1 MRNKEYLSM
10 SEVPVE
16 LIVAAFQDEKGA
28 DQALKELKAAKRQGL
43 IKIEN
48 AAVLRKDQKGKLHI
62 KETHDMGGGKGA
74 VLGGVAGAA
83 VGLIAGPLLVAP
95 VAVGAL
101 VGGLTAKLRD
111 SGFSDKRLE
120 TMGEGLTPGS
130 SAIVAVVDHTWVA
143 QVQKEM
149 EEAGADLLTAS
160 LQADIANQLEAG
172 HDVAYSALATEE
184 GLATSRVAA
193 GEDEIEA
200 SEMLVTDEG
209 VYTSE
214 FIATE
219 EGFAVR
225 QAVETDEGIFVEGMA
240 ATEDAAVYGAAVETA
255 EGAEVVI
262 ATIEAEE
269 DVVEGEIEEETGD
282 KPAEA

>member
-1 MRNKEYLSM
+1 M
-10 SEVPVE
+10 SDVPVE

-28 DQALKELKAAKRQGL
+28 DQALKELKAAKRDGL

-74 VLGGVAGAA
+74 VLGGVGGAA
-83 VGLIAGPLLVAP
+83 IGLIAGPALVVP

-101 VGGLTAKLRD
+101 IGGLTAKLRD

-120 TMGEGLTPGS
+120 TLGEGLTPGS

-143 QVQKEM
+143 QVEKEM

-160 LQADIANQLEAG
+160 LQADIASQLEAE
-172 HDVAYSALATEE
+172 HDVAYSALVTEE

-193 GEDEIEA
+193 GEDEVEA

-209 VYTSE
+209 VYTSQ
-214 FIATE
+214 FVATE
-219 EGFAVR
+219 DGFAVR
-225 QAVETDEGIFVEGMA
+225 QTEETAEGFFVEGA
-240 ATEDAAVYGAAVETA
+240 VVTEEGAVYGAAVETA
-255 EGAEVVI
+255 EGAAAVI
-262 ATIEAEE
+262 ATAVPEDEAPEE
-269 DVVEGEIEEETGD
+269 LTDEAGD

>member
-1 MRNKEYLSM
+1 M
-10 SEVPVE
+10 SDVPVE

-28 DQALKELKAAKRQGL
+28 DQALKELKKAKRQGL

-74 VLGGVAGAA
+74 VLGGVGGAA
-83 VGLIAGPLLVAP
+83 IGLIAGPALIVP

-111 SGFSDKRLE
+111 SGFSDERLE
-120 TMGEGLTPGS
+120 TLGEGLTPGS

-143 QVQKEM
+143 QVEKEM
-149 EEAGADLLTAS
+149 AEAGADTMTAT

-172 HDVAYSALATEE
+172 HDVAYSALATQE
-184 GLATSRVAA
+184 GYATSRVAA
-193 GEDEIEA
+193 GEDEVEA
-200 SEMLVTDEG
+200 SEMIVTDEG
-209 VYTSE
+209 VYTSQ
-214 FIATE
+214 FVATE

-225 QAVETDEGIFVEGMA
+225 QTEETAEGYFVEGAVVTEDEAVYAAAVETDEGTAAVIATAVPEEEEE
-240 ATEDAAVYGAAVETA
+240 ATEELQAGDETA
-255 EGAEVVI
+255 EA
-262 ATIEAEE
+262 
-269 DVVEGEIEEETGD
+269 
-282 KPAEA
+282 

>member
-1 MRNKEYLSM
+1 MGD
-10 SEVPVE
+10 VPVE

-28 DQALKELKAAKRQGL
+28 DQALKELKSAKRQGL

-74 VLGGVAGAA
+74 ALGGVAGAA
-83 VGLIAGPLLVAP
+83 VGLIAGPALVVP

-130 SAIVAVVDHTWVA
+130 SAIVAVVNHTWVES
-143 QVQKEM
+143 VQKEM
-149 EEAGADLLTAS
+149 EEAGADMLTAS
-160 LQADIANQLEAG
+160 LQADIADQLEAG
-172 HDVAYSALATEE
+172 HDVAYSALATRE
-184 GLATSRVAA
+184 GFATSRVAA
-193 GEDEIEA
+193 GEDEVES

-209 VYTSE
+209 VYTSQ
-214 FIATE
+214 FVATE
-219 EGFAVR
+219 DGFAVR
-225 QAVETDEGIFVEGMA
+225 QTTETDEGVFVEGMA
-240 ATEDAAVYGAAVETA
+240 ATEEEAVYAAAVETS
-255 EGAEVVI
+255 EGAAAVI
-262 ATIEAEE
+262 ATATAEE
-269 DVVEGEIEEETGD
+269 SSEESVEKDDDET
-282 KPAEA
+282 A

>member
-1 MRNKEYLSM
+1 M
-10 SEVPVE
+10 SDVPVE

-28 DQALKELKAAKRQGL
+28 DQALKELKSAKRQGL

-74 VLGGVAGAA
+74 VLGGVGGAA
-83 VGLIAGPLLVAP
+83 IGLIAGPALVVP

-130 SAIVAVVDHTWVA
+130 SAIVAVVDHTWVDL
-143 QVQKEM
+143 VQKEM
-149 EEAGADLLTAS
+149 EEAGADLLTTS
-160 LQADIANQLEAG
+160 LQADIASQLEAG
-172 HDVAYSALATEE
+172 HDVAYSALATQE
-184 GLATSRVAA
+184 GFTTSRVAA
-193 GEDEIEA
+193 GEDEVEA
-200 SEMLVTDEG
+200 SEMLVTNEG
-209 VYTSE
+209 VYTSQ
-214 FIATE
+214 FVATA

-225 QAVETDEGIFVEGMA
+225 QMTETDEGVFVEGMV
-240 ATEDAAVYGAAVETA
+240 ATEDEAVYAAAVETG
-255 EGAEVVI
+255 EGATAVI
-262 ATIEAEE
+262 ATATADEESAEE
-269 DVVEGEIEEETGD
+269 SSEESVEKAGD
-282 KPAEA
+282 ESA